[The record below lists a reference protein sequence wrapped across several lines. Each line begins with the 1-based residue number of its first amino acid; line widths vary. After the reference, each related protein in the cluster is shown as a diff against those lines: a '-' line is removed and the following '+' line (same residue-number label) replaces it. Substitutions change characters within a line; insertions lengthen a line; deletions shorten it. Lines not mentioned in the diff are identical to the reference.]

1 MSSLFKLKKED
12 RLADFFQCVSR
23 VRVIRR
29 RDFGEESNRVAAMK
43 NAHVLLSRNEYLK
56 AACFLL
62 AAGKVEECL
71 NVILKACQRVV

>member
-23 VRVIRR
+23 VRVIRS

-43 NAHVLLSRNEYLK
+43 NAHVLLSRNEYRK

>member
-1 MSSLFKLKKED
+1 MIHS
-12 RLADFFQCVSR
+12 
-23 VRVIRR
+23 

-56 AACFLL
+56 AACVLL